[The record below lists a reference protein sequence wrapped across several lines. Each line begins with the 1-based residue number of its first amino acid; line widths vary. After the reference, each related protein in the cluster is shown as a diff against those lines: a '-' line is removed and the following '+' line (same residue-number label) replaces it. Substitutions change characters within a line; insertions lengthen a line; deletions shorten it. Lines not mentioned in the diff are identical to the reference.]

1 MSAFSPRSL
10 TQLSGRLPLRL
21 VLVVSFVVQVAAAVG
36 LTAALSLRNGQ
47 RAVHDLAEQLS
58 DQVTSSIQE
67 NLQTYLVQPNL
78 LQRNSRSAI
87 LYNDLSVTDF
97 QALHRHF
104 WHQLRASDG
113 ITSIYFGS
121 RQGEFIGVQER
132 PDGQTVLWEVTTE
145 TLPERTTYRL
155 NEQGQRG
162 EALATQPYDPRTRPW
177 YETVARNRHAS
188 WSPIYEFA
196 SQDYSVLGIT
206 LAAPL
211 YDAQGQLGGVI
222 ALDLTLEQISTYLR
236 LLKISDNGQSFIIE
250 RNGAIVASSA
260 PEAPFTTRPDGEED
274 RLEATASQEPLI
286 SGTTRYLLQEFGSL
300 EEIQSAQQLTFS
312 REGERQLVQVVPFRD
327 GRGLDWL
334 IVTVIP
340 ESDFMGQVA
349 ANTRQTLVLC
359 FISLV
364 VASVIAALTA
374 RWVVQPIL
382 RLNAAAQELAQG
394 EWEQPIPPGRF
405 EELTELAQAFQTMAS
420 QLKRSFSDLQ
430 TSNEELQRL
439 DKLKD
444 EFLANTS
451 HELKTPLNGIIG
463 LAESLMDGASG
474 PLPMQTKGNLAMIAA
489 SGRRLATLVNDI
501 LDFSQLRHNRIQI
514 KAKVV
519 GVREAAELVLTLN
532 RPLAGQKKLQMVNA
546 ISPYLPMVLADED
559 RLQQILHNL
568 ISNAIK
574 FTDYGMIGVSAQILR
589 TQSGSPQPLPAQA
602 MAVPMAVDSA
612 ATTAAGSTAATN
624 GNGQGTRGPGDR
636 STTIAASPE
645 ATAHDLQGA
654 PPTVTGAIAVKPRPR
669 FVPQPGDM
677 LAVTVSDTGIGIPPD
692 QADRIFEPFEQG
704 DGSTARIY
712 GGLGIGLA
720 VTKQL
725 VELHGGNLHVHS
737 AVGAGSQFTFTLPIA
752 QEGTVTVLQDDLPA
766 TSLPARCQDTG
777 GSKRTPG
784 LHPTKSLAATLGLE
798 TLDPAPINAPN
809 FLVLVVDDDPINR
822 QVIVNYLSI
831 KRYQV
836 TQASHGPE
844 ALAMLDN
851 GLEPDLILLD
861 VMMPRMTGYEVCR
874 KIREERPAYAL
885 PIVMLT
891 AKNQVADLVEGL
903 SAGANDY
910 LTKPVSKGELLARL
924 DTHLRL
930 SKINLA
936 YSRFVPREFLQFL
949 KKESIVEVEL
959 GDQVEQHMSVLFA
972 DIRDF
977 TTLSEQMTPEE
988 NFRFIN
994 AFLSR
999 MEPVVTENRGFIDKY
1014 IGDAI
1019 MALFS
1024 HCADDAL
1031 RASIDMLRSL
1041 HRYNQ
1046 HRSTRH
1052 GQGSVPK
1059 HHRPPIEIGVGIN
1072 TGRVM
1077 LGTVG
1082 GRNRMDGTVISDTVN
1097 VAARIERMTRLYNVN
1112 LLISHYTFMQLEN
1125 PMGYAMRV
1133 IDRVQMKGK
1142 TLYVS
1147 VYEIYDAD
1155 PPALRA
1161 AKAAT
1166 KTQFESGLLL
1176 YFQEAYGDAAEV
1188 FRRCLERCPED
1199 NVAKV
1204 YLQRCDHHLH
1214 RA

>member
-1 MSAFSPRSL
+1 M
-10 TQLSGRLPLRL
+10 
-21 VLVVSFVVQVAAAVG
+21 
-36 LTAALSLRNGQ
+36 
-47 RAVHDLAEQLS
+47 
-58 DQVTSSIQE
+58 
-67 NLQTYLVQPNL
+67 
-78 LQRNSRSAI
+78 
-87 LYNDLSVTDF
+87 
-97 QALHRHF
+97 
-104 WHQLRASDG
+104 
-113 ITSIYFGS
+113 
-121 RQGEFIGVQER
+121 
-132 PDGQTVLWEVTTE
+132 
-145 TLPERTTYRL
+145 
-155 NEQGQRG
+155 
-162 EALATQPYDPRTRPW
+162 
-177 YETVARNRHAS
+177 
-188 WSPIYEFA
+188 
-196 SQDYSVLGIT
+196 
-206 LAAPL
+206 
-211 YDAQGQLGGVI
+211 I
-222 ALDLTLEQISTYLR
+222 ALDLTLEQISSYLR
-236 LLKISDNGQSFIIE
+236 LLDISENGQSFIVE
-250 RNGAIVASSA
+250 RNGAIVATSA
-260 PEAPFTTRPDGEED
+260 SEPPFVTLADGEQG

-286 SGTTRYLLQEFGSL
+286 RDTAQYLLREFGSL
-300 EEIQSAQQLTFS
+300 EQIQAAQQLNFQ
-312 REGERQLVQVVPFRD
+312 RDGERHLVQIVPFRD

-340 ESDFMGQVA
+340 ESDFMGQIT
-349 ANTRQTLVLC
+349 ANTRQTLLLC

-364 VASVIAALTA
+364 VASAIAALTA

-382 RLNAAAQELAQG
+382 RLNAAAQELARG
-394 EWEQPIPPGRF
+394 EWVQPIPPGRF
-405 EELTELAQAFQTMAS
+405 EELAELADAFQSMAS
-420 QLKRSFSDLQ
+420 QLQRSFHDLQ
-430 TSNEELQRL
+430 ASNEDLQRL

-474 PLPMQTKGNLAMIAA
+474 PLPRRTKGNLAMIAA

-501 LDFSQLRHNRIQI
+501 LDFSQLRHNRIQL
-514 KAKVV
+514 KAKAV
-519 GVREAAELVLTLN
+519 GVREATELVLGLN
-532 RPLAGQKKLQMVNA
+532 QPLAGQKNLQMVNA
-546 ISPYLPMVLADED
+546 ISPYLPTVLADED

-568 ISNAIK
+568 INNAIK

-589 TQSGSPQPLPAQA
+589 TQGGATQPVMTPLTAGKRTRPRANGNSA
-602 MAVPMAVDSA
+602 IVPGVD
-612 ATTAAGSTAATN
+612 TAAS
-624 GNGQGTRGPGDR
+624 GP
-636 STTIAASPE
+636 ASPGVPV
-645 ATAHDLQGA
+645 ATD
-654 PPTVTGAIAVKPRPR
+654 AIALKPRPR
-669 FVPQPGDM
+669 FIPQPGDM
-677 LAVTVSDTGIGIPPD
+677 LAVTVSDTGIGISAD
-692 QADRIFEPFEQG
+692 KVDRIFEPFEQG

-725 VELHGGNLHVHS
+725 VELHGGSLQVHS
-737 AVGAGSQFTFTLPIA
+737 TVGAGSQFTFTLPLA
-752 QEGTVTVLQDDLPA
+752 QEGTATILRDDLPA
-766 TSLPARCQDTG
+766 NLARSLVSKSPELRPPSAPQAR
-777 GSKRTPG
+777 
-784 LHPTKSLAATLGLE
+784 SLAATLGLE
-798 TLDPAPINAPN
+798 TLEPEPINAPN

-822 QVIVNYLSI
+822 QVIVNYLTV
-831 KRYQV
+831 KQYRV
-836 TQASHGPE
+836 TQASNGPE

-851 GLEPDLILLD
+851 GLSPDLILLD

-874 KIREERPAYAL
+874 KIREQYPAYAL

-903 SAGANDY
+903 SSGANDY

-924 DTHLRL
+924 
-930 SKINLA
+930 NLA
-936 YSRFVPREFLQFL
+936 YSRFVPQEFLQFL

-999 MEPVVTENRGFIDKY
+999 MEPIVAENQGFIDKY

-1024 HCADDAL
+1024 RCADDAVQ
-1031 RASIDMLRSL
+1031 ASIDMLQNL
-1041 HRYNQ
+1041 HHYNQ
-1046 HRSTRH
+1046 ERARRQRS
-1052 GQGSVPK
+1052 
-1059 HHRPPIEIGVGIN
+1059 PIAIGVGIN
-1072 TGRVM
+1072 TGRLM

-1097 VAARIERMTRLYNVN
+1097 VAARIERMTRVYNVN

-1125 PMGYAMRV
+1125 PSGYAMRV

-1142 TLYVS
+1142 TLFVS

-1176 YFQEAYGDAAEV
+1176 YFQGAYGDAAMV
-1188 FRRCLERCPED
+1188 FRRCLEQCPED
-1199 NVAKV
+1199 HVAEI
-1204 YLQRCDHHLH
+1204 YLQRCQNHLT
-1214 RA
+1214 RG

>member
-1 MSAFSPRSL
+1 MSTFSPRSL
-10 TQLSGRLPLRL
+10 TQLSGRLPLRF

-47 RAVHDLAEQLS
+47 RAVNDLAEQLS
-58 DQVTSSIQE
+58 DQVTTSIQE

-78 LQRNSRSAI
+78 LQRNSRSSI
-87 LYNDLSVTDF
+87 LYDDLSVTDF

-155 NEQGQRG
+155 DDQGQRG

-177 YETVARNRHAS
+177 YEAVVRTRHAS

-206 LAAPL
+206 LAAPI
-211 YDAQGQLGGVI
+211 YDTQGQLGGVI

-236 LLKISDNGQSFIIE
+236 LLNISDNGQSFIIE
-250 RNGAIVASSA
+250 RDGAIVASSA
-260 PEAPFTTRPDGEED
+260 PEAPFITRSDGEEE

-286 SGTTRYLLQEFGSL
+286 SGTAQYLLQEFGSL
-300 EEIQSAQQLTFS
+300 GEIQSAQQLTFS
-312 REGERQLVQVVPFRD
+312 REGQRQLVQVVPFRD

-349 ANTRQTLVLC
+349 ANTRQTLLLC
-359 FISLV
+359 IISLV
-364 VASVIAALTA
+364 VASAIAALTA

-405 EELTELAQAFQTMAS
+405 EELTELAQAFKTMAS
-420 QLKRSFSDLQ
+420 QLKRSFFDLQ
-430 TSNEELQRL
+430 TNNEELQRL

-519 GVREAAELVLTLN
+519 GVREATELVLTLN
-532 RPLAGQKKLQMVNA
+532 RPLARQKNLQMVNA
-546 ISPYLPMVLADED
+546 ISPFLPMVLADED

-589 TQSGSPQPLPAQA
+589 TQSGSPQPVAPQA
-602 MAVPMAVDSA
+602 MVAPSAVDPNATMA
-612 ATTAAGSTAATN
+612 AAATN
-624 GNGQGTRGPGDR
+624 GNGQGPTMVSGDQ
-636 STTIAASPE
+636 SSPP
-645 ATAHDLQGA
+645 ATAPAATVREA
-654 PPTVTGAIAVKPRPR
+654 PVGSPPVTEAIALKPRPR
-669 FVPQPGDM
+669 FVPQPGDL
-677 LAVTVSDTGIGIPPD
+677 LAITVSDTGIGIPPE

-725 VELHGGNLHVHS
+725 VELHGGSLRVHS

-752 QEGTVTVLQDDLPA
+752 KEGSVTVLQDDLP
-766 TSLPARCQDTG
+766 PAAPTARFQDSGSSGSSTG
-777 GSKRTPG
+777 LQAPQ
-784 LHPTKSLAATLGLE
+784 HLAATLGLE
-798 TLDPAPINAPN
+798 TLESAPINAPN

-822 QVIVNYLSI
+822 QVIVNYLSV

-836 TQASHGPE
+836 TQASNGPE

-851 GLEPDLILLD
+851 GLNPDLILLD

-874 KIREERPAYAL
+874 KVREERPAYAL

-977 TTLSEQMTPEE
+977 TTVSEQMTPAE

-999 MEPVVTENRGFIDKY
+999 MEPIVAENRGFIDKY

-1024 HCADDAL
+1024 DCADDAL

-1052 GQGSVPK
+1052 GQGSLPRDQ
-1059 HHRPPIEIGVGIN
+1059 RPPIEIGVGIN

-1097 VAARIERMTRLYNVN
+1097 VAARIERMTRVYNVN
-1112 LLISHYTFMQLEN
+1112 LLISHYTFIQLDN
-1125 PMGYAMRV
+1125 PTGYAMRV

-1142 TLYVS
+1142 SLYVS

-1176 YFQEAYGDAAEV
+1176 YFQGAYGDAAEV
-1188 FRRCLERCPED
+1188 FRRCLNKCPGD
-1199 NVAKV
+1199 NVAKI
-1204 YLQRCDHHLH
+1204 YLERCNNHLN